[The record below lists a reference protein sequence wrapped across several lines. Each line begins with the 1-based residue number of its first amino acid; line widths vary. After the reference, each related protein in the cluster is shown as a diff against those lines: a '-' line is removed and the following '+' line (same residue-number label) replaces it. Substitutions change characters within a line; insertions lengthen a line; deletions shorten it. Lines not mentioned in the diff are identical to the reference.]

1 MVPMLNFLLHHF
13 RTEYNPK
20 RRYRR
25 IKVKLSIDPM
35 GIFFFSTCLIQVN
48 SSTMQKNAHIYTEC
62 KVTNRYIKSFVPI
75 L

>member
-25 IKVKLSIDPM
+25 IKVKLRINPM
-35 GIFFFSTCLIQVN
+35 GIFFFSTCLIQET
-48 SSTMQKNAHIYTEC
+48 SGTLQKILTYIYR
-62 KVTNRYIKSFVPI
+62 VQGHQ
-75 L
+75 